1 MSPRIAPRLVAS
13 LLGAALLVVV
23 GLDASTG
30 PAPVMARRADP
41 LVRAPVPRPTADVP
55 LFAGPAT
62 LDLSGR
68 AGVYAWDELRFGTD
82 QVRLGLRARA
92 GASPCGLYLAAQ
104 DWMPWST
111 SGTGEA
117 ALPISRLL
125 TVGTREAGM
134 IESTEVVD
142 YATAGLTVLSTCP
155 KWWLTFEPLP
165 DPELAY
171 DVTEE
176 FYPVRGRTIRELAA
190 QADQAE
196 DGWTAFTD
204 WRTEWRY
211 QWLDSGTSCE
221 LAGGDVELTARITY
235 PRWRP
240 PDDAASSAVARWD
253 RFMENLVTHE
263 LGHVTIALQAAAA
276 IDDHFDSGSTEA
288 TCDELERA
296 TDDVAKQLH
305 DRFERLNVRYDRVTE
320 HGLAQGTQLP

>member
-1 MSPRIAPRLVAS
+1 
-13 LLGAALLVVV
+13 
-23 GLDASTG
+23 
-30 PAPVMARRADP
+30 MARQGDP
-41 LVRAPVPRPTADVP
+41 VVRPPIPRPTADVP

-68 AGVYAWDELRFGTD
+68 AGVYAWDELRFGTH

-92 GASPCGLYLAAQ
+92 GASPCGLYLAAH
-104 DWMPWST
+104 DRMPWWT
-111 SGTGEA
+111 SRTGEA
-117 ALPISRLL
+117 VLPISRLL
-125 TVGTREAGM
+125 TVGSREASM
-134 IESTEVVD
+134 IRSTEVVD

-155 KWWLTFEPLP
+155 KWWLSFEPIADPALP
-165 DPELAY
+165 YEIS
-171 DVTEE
+171 ER
-176 FYPVRGRTIRELAA
+176 FYPVRGRTIRELAK

-196 DGWTAFTD
+196 DGWTAYTD

-221 LAGGDVELTARITY
+221 LTGGDVELTASITY

-240 PDDAASSAVARWD
+240 PDDAAPSAVARWV

-288 TCDELERA
+288 SCDELERA
-296 TDDVAKQLH
+296 TDAVAKQLH
-305 DRFERLNVRYDRVTE
+305 DRYERLNVRYDRVTE
-320 HGLAQGTQLP
+320 HGLAQGTRLP